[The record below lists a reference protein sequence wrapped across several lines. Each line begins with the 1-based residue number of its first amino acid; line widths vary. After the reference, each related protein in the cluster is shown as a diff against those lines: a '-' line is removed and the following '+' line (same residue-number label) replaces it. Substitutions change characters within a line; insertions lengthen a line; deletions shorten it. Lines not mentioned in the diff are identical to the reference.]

1 MIKFNY
7 IIERDEHDEKKI
19 YTPSIPHELKD
30 VVLIE
35 GPNSSGKSTLLNI
48 LGLSFF
54 GCKDDN
60 ISPSL
65 KGKMKELLDLT
76 HQKIQFSIEI
86 KNTISDTLLFVEKNS
101 NNNDITIY
109 DKSNGKN
116 SPISEDKFR
125 TLYRLIYDI
134 PENPLERLP
143 KLLDDL
149 KSEQIR
155 MSNKIQHLQA
165 YLRDILNEIHNAKD
179 PQQIKNMEDLIKDF
193 EKDKINKGKLI
204 QDLEVT
210 LLIIEKYAYSRFYL
224 EYLNNF
230 IKIETE
236 IKKIGSIKRIKKK
249 KIRSESNELQDLK
262 EKARELVGSIKN
274 KKAELLKHV
283 NILFKND
290 EFINQLEQ
298 VDLENELIY
307 QNERG
312 ILSRGIIHFKSELL
326 KKDEKHHNDSNYQ
339 TANIISQLIEVL
351 RRYQNISVEI
361 PGIATSN
368 SDFLKLLETKNL
380 EYERLQKEFD
390 NVALALET
398 VYGLEKDI
406 QTFTDEYSNRLREL
420 SSKKEEGPDDE
431 LIIVDQVGKLDEL
444 KNNRDDILKKI
455 DSYNKL
461 CIKRDIPSDKI
472 SDFHSQITRINI
484 KEISLYSSF
493 SEDQLMNEIQQI
505 RNDIPTKKEEVD
517 ILNAKIQNYKE
528 RKRLLEEKEYSR
540 LFVHKE
546 KIENYY
552 SKCQLL
558 IQLFD
563 SQYSQYLKDLIMK
576 QTPHILTDDQA
587 KYYEQVSLF
596 LGKKI
601 GKFRHTEKS
610 YNAQKIDYTK
620 NEIITKERKII
631 KFSDLGT
638 GQAQSA
644 YLMGLLNINTKQKL
658 IVLLDEVAT
667 MDSSSLTPIKNK
679 LRDLYKEGRLL
690 LGIIVQKSDQLNINS
705 LIE

>member
-431 LIIVDQVGKLDEL
+431 LILVDQVGKLDEL
-444 KNNRDDILKKI
+444 KNKRDDILKKI